1 MTVSV
6 DHLTTD
12 VIAEPEPSAA
22 RGATPP
28 KSQKTLVEPVVIG
41 DLGVERRSEKRPLL
55 HRDDP
60 AVGQ

>member
-1 MTVSV
+1 MAVSV

-28 KSQKTLVEPVVIG
+28 QSW
-41 DLGVERRSEKRPLL
+41 DLIEQAREAQAALL
-55 HRDDP
+55 RLRARTAAEGFDD
-60 AVGQ
+60 